1 MPKKSNEMKMATTD
15 QMYAVVVKKYGNGRF
30 LVRGNNGK
38 EMQCVMRPGVR
49 NAGKRPVVGVDAWVL
64 VTSRPW
70 ASSPWKEVDLA
81 YVYSSAEVPTL
92 KVLAAEGV
100 QHLTPASYEE
110 VEFEGEVNLEN
121 I

>member
-1 MPKKSNEMKMATTD
+1 MPQKSNEMMLAQPD
-15 QMYAVVVKKYGNGRF
+15 QMYAVVVKRYGNGRF

-49 NAGKRPVVGVDAWVL
+49 NAGKRAVVLVDSWVL

-70 ASSPWKEVDLA
+70 ASMPWDQVDLA
-81 YVYSSAEVPTL
+81 YVYTSAEVPTL
-92 KVLAAEGV
+92 KVLAAEEV
-100 QHLTPASYEE
+100 VNLTPASYEE